1 MRIFAD
7 ADALPNMIKGIL
19 YRAAERTGIPLILVS
34 NQNLMIPQSKFISS
48 IVVPAGPDEA
58 DKYIADRTL
67 PGDLV
72 VTADIP
78 LAEKVIEKGGTG
90 LDPRGELYTE
100 NNITIRIA
108 NRDLMFM
115 LRDSGVNTG
124 GPAVFKP
131 KDRQAFAGSLDR
143 FLTQSLKS

>member
-19 YRAAERTGIPLILVS
+19 YRAAERTEIMLILVS
-34 NQNLMIPQSKFISS
+34 NQPLSIPRSKFISS
-48 IVVPAGPDEA
+48 AVVAAGPDEA
-58 DKYIADRTL
+58 DKYIAGLVT

-90 LDPRGELYTE
+90 LDPRGDLYTPG
-100 NNITIRIA
+100 NIQTRIA

-115 LRDSGVNTG
+115 LRDSGINTG

-131 KDRQAFAGSLDR
+131 KDRQAFACSLDR
-143 FLTQSLKS
+143 YLTQFMKG